1 VIQVA
6 AQIPQQACAA
16 AAAAAAAAAGAG
28 AGGGGGCGTAAAAAA
43 AADTAAGADADT
55 VDSVADTAVDG
66 SPDTAVAGGIVDRSV
81 VEVVVDI
88 EAQGRVEK
96 CDSSIGCFRLSTSV
110 MHFLF
115 VIATTVQT
123 ACVDLDTSLAQLR
136 QMDLGV

>member
-16 AAAAAAAAAGAG
+16 AAAADTAAGAG
-28 AGGGGGCGTAAAAAA
+28 GGGGGGGGCGTAVA
-43 AADTAAGADADT
+43 AADTAADADADV
-55 VDSVADTAVDG
+55 VDSFADTAVDG

-96 CDSSIGCFRLSTSV
+96 CYFFGCFRLSTSV